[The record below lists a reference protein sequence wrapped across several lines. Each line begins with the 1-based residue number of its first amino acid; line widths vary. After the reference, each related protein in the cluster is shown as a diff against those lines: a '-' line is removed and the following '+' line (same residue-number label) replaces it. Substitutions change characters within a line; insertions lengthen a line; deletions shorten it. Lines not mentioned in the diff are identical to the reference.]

1 VQRRRSLVA
10 VPTSNPPPLLHG
22 FDPTLLLVLNL
33 VGTFVFGLSG
43 GMAGV
48 RKQLDLFGAVVLAV
62 VVGIAGGTI
71 RDVLIGTPP
80 ATFRDWRYLAVA
92 GGAGLVTT
100 LAHPAINRLQRPID
114 ALDAAGLALFCVTG
128 AATALAHR
136 LGVVDAVILGAITGI
151 GGGML
156 RDILVGEI
164 PTVLRGGLYAI
175 PALIGAAIVVVAF
188 KAGARTLIFPIV
200 GATVCFVMR
209 MVGLRYGLGLPS
221 AAGVAVTR
229 MPHLRRGSRVEGE
242 SDGRD
247 DEAPP
252 TDRQPTEQE
261 PG

>member
-1 VQRRRSLVA
+1 MAS
-10 VPTSNPPPLLHG
+10 PPLLRG

-71 RDVLIGTPP
+71 RDLLIGIPP

-92 GGAGLVTT
+92 GGAGLLTS

-136 LGVVDAVILGAITGI
+136 LGVVDSVILGAITGI

-156 RDILVGEI
+156 RDILVREI

-175 PALIGAAIVVVAF
+175 PALVGAGIVVVAYH
-188 KAGARTLIFPIV
+188 AGDHTIVFPIV
-200 GATVCFVMR
+200 GAAVVLPDAHGR
-209 MVGLRYGLGLPS
+209 PALRHRTSPRGRRRGHRHAPPSPGPRRRGRRRQRATS
-221 AAGVAVTR
+221 AAAGRLQRRAVDGDVAEDVT
-229 MPHLRRGSRVEGE
+229 
-242 SDGRD
+242 
-247 DEAPP
+247 
-252 TDRQPTEQE
+252 
-261 PG
+261 

>member
-1 VQRRRSLVA
+1 VL
-10 VPTSNPPPLLHG
+10 PPLLRG

-48 RKQLDLFGAVVLAV
+48 RTKLDVFGAVVLAV

-71 RDVLIGTPP
+71 RDLLIGIPP

-114 ALDAAGLALFCVTG
+114 VLDAAGLALFCVTG

-156 RDILVGEI
+156 RDVLVGEI

-175 PALIGAAIVVVAF
+175 PALVGAGIVVAAYH
-188 KAGARTLIFPIV
+188 AGDHTIVFPIV
-200 GATVCFVMR
+200 GALVCFLMR
-209 MVGLRYGLGLPS
+209 MAGLRYGLGLPG
-221 AAGVAVTR
+221 AADVAVTGR
-229 MPHLRRGSRVEGE
+229 PRLRRGSGE
-242 SDGRD
+242 QGDSDSGHHEPAP
-247 DEAPP
+247 DELGGERSSVTLPKS
-252 TDRQPTEQE
+252 
-261 PG
+261 

>member
-1 VQRRRSLVA
+1 MASPSLL
-10 VPTSNPPPLLHG
+10 PG

-71 RDVLIGTPP
+71 RDVLIGIPP
-80 ATFRDWRYLAVA
+80 QTFRDWRYLAVA
-92 GGAGLVTT
+92 GGAGLLTS
-100 LAHPAINRLQRPID
+100 LAHPAINRLERPID

-136 LGVVDAVILGAITGI
+136 LGVVDSVILGAITGI

-175 PALIGAAIVVVAF
+175 PALAGAGIVVVAYH
-188 KAGARTLIFPIV
+188 AGDHTLVFPVV
-200 GATVCFVMR
+200 GAAVCFVMR
-209 MVGLRYGLGLPS
+209 MAGLRYGIGLP
-221 AAGVAVTR
+221 AAADVAITS
-229 MPHLRRGSRVEGE
+229 MPRVGRGHAVEGGSQQPRQPSDDP
-242 SDGRD
+242 SDG
-247 DEAPP
+247 
-252 TDRQPTEQE
+252 QSKVSSS
-261 PG
+261 